1 MDNKEKVYIVLNC
14 KNQFIVCDSY
24 IIEEGGNWIEC
35 NGLYNGTSEEK
46 AFTIPMTS
54 IKCIETSVR

>member
-24 IIEEGGNWIEC
+24 TILESGNWIEC
-35 NGLYNGTSEEK
+35 VGLYNGTSEEK
-46 AFTIPMTS
+46 FFTVPMTS
-54 IKCIETSVR
+54 IKCIETSV

>member
-24 IIEEGGNWIEC
+24 NVIESGTWIEC
-35 NGLYNGTSEEK
+35 VSMYNGTEDERF
-46 AFTIPMTS
+46 FTIPMTS
-54 IKCIETSVR
+54 IKVIEAQV

>member
-24 IIEEGGNWIEC
+24 TILESGNWIEC
-35 NGLYNGTSEEK
+35 VGIYNGTEDERF
-46 AFTIPMTS
+46 FTIPMTS
-54 IKCIETSVR
+54 IKVIEAQV

>member
-24 IIEEGGNWIEC
+24 TILESGNWIEC
-35 NGLYNGTSEEK
+35 VGMYNGC
-46 AFTIPMTS
+46 MYMW
-54 IKCIETSVR
+54 IKIN